1 MSAERKPLIGMTI
14 SRLDDR
20 PAYFMRENYADS
32 VLQAGAVPVLLPYR
46 LTDQDIAQIAAQ
58 MDGFL
63 FTGGND
69 VVTARFGEQT
79 LAGCGESDEERD
91 EMEIRLCRA
100 AVQAGKPVFGICR
113 GIQLMNVALGGT
125 LWQDLPSQ
133 FRARADAPKLAH
145 QQPSKGKIV
154 SHLVQVKEGSLLEK
168 ILKKDGETRNRIWVN
183 SFHHQAVRTLAQGCE
198 AVAYSQDGVIEAI
211 EMPSYRNFFLGVQ
224 WHPEYMAVESAPE
237 DWNRAAK
244 SLFKGF
250 AEACAN
256 GI

>member
-1 MSAERKPLIGMTI
+1 MSTERKPLIGMTI

-32 VLQAGAVPVLLPYR
+32 VLQGGGIPVLLPYR
-46 LTDQDIAQIAAQ
+46 LTDGDIAEIVAA
-58 MDGFL
+58 MDGIL

-69 VVTARFGEQT
+69 IETVRFGEQT
-79 LAGCGESDEERD
+79 LVGCGESDADRD

-100 AVQAGKPVFGICR
+100 AVQVGKPIFGICR

-133 FRARADAPKLAH
+133 FRARSDAPKLTH
-145 QQPSKGKIV
+145 QQPSAGRTV
-154 SHLVQVKEGSLLEK
+154 SHMVQIKEGSLLDK
-168 ILKKDGETRNRIWVN
+168 TLKAGGETRSRIWVN
-183 SFHHQAVRTLAQGCE
+183 TFHHQAVRTLAPGCE

-224 WHPEYMAVESAPE
+224 WHPEYLTPESAAE
-237 DWNRAAK
+237 DWNRAAR

-250 AEACAN
+250 AEAAAH

>member
-1 MSAERKPLIGMTI
+1 
-14 SRLDDR
+14 
-20 PAYFMRENYADS
+20 
-32 VLQAGAVPVLLPYR
+32 
-46 LTDQDIAQIAAQ
+46 

-69 VVTARFGEQT
+69 IVTVRFGEQT

-133 FRARADAPKLAH
+133 FRARSDAPKLAH

-154 SHLVQVKEGSLLEK
+154 SHLVQVEEGSLLEK

-183 SFHHQAVRTLAQGCE
+183 SFHHQAVQTLAQGCE
-198 AVAYSQDGVIEAI
+198 AVAYSQDGVVEAI